1 MKQGKKNVFFNQMC
15 KIVDNPYYYE
25 NFSKRLICI
34 ILHIKFPSLFGGSC
48 LGGNCDREHHP
59 WSFGNRVTFS
69 KIETLFELFCGVKI
83 MNKNE
88 QALLEKPDV
97 KKAEYMKKEA
107 KDVEVFVMGKSY
119 MVPAGLTIMKALEYA
134 GYRFIRGCGCRA
146 GFCGACSTVY
156 RLEDEQKLGFDLAC
170 QKLVEDKMYLVQLPF
185 VPAAKAEY
193 DIEKLRPDEST
204 LLTMYPEIAR
214 CVSCNTCTKSCPQ
227 DIEVMKYIQN
237 AIRGDIAKCAE
248 ISFDCIQCGL
258 CAMRCP
264 ADIKHYHVSQLA
276 RRLRGKYIDTKSK
289 NLAKRLKEIEN
300 KKYDGEIGKLMKM
313 AKKDI
318 MKMYSN
324 RKIEAEEA
332 AGDIGG
338 D

>member
-1 MKQGKKNVFFNQMC
+1 MSNSKNVLM
-15 KIVDNPYYYE
+15 
-25 NFSKRLICI
+25 
-34 ILHIKFPSLFGGSC
+34 
-48 LGGNCDREHHP
+48 
-59 WSFGNRVTFS
+59 
-69 KIETLFELFCGVKI
+69 
-83 MNKNE
+83 
-88 QALLEKPDV
+88 EKE
-97 KKAEYMKKEA
+97 KKAYQEKNKVGEI
-107 KDVEVFVMGKSY
+107 EVFVMGKSY
-119 MVPAGLTIMKALEYA
+119 KVPAGLTIMKALEYA

-156 RLEDEQKLGFDLAC
+156 RIEDEQKLGFDLAC
-170 QKLVEDKMYLVQLPF
+170 QKVVEDKMYLVQLPF
-185 VPAAKAEY
+185 VPGAKAQY
-193 DIEKLRPDEST
+193 DINKVEPSDSI

-237 AIRGDIAKCAE
+237 AVRGNIAKCAE

-276 RRLRGKYIDTKSK
+276 RRLRGKYLDTRSK
-289 NLAKRLKEIEN
+289 NLSNRLKEIEERR
-300 KKYDGEIGKLMKM
+300 YDDEIEKLIKSDP
-313 AKKDI
+313 KQIKTLY
-318 MKMYSN
+318 KN

-332 AGDIGG
+332 KDTGG